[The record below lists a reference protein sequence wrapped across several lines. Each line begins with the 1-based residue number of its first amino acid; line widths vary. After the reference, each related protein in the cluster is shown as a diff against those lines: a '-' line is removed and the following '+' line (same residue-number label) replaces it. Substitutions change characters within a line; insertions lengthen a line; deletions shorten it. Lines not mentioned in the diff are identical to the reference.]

1 MDVGDLSS
9 SAGLA
14 GSGSIPVATG
24 VGIITSTTSA
34 TAGWWTPT
42 STIATAAANTDV
54 VSSFLC
60 SFFSRSLFPR
70 LDTGRACRSCRRE
83 RRSVEFCNVIH
94 PKRNHMSHLFVA
106 DESALQGLRR
116 AGRGFS
122 LRGLHVRRLQVPFM
136 YNERAFRTRFSA
148 PQSFFGRT
156 YNNLGSISECKN
168 GGVCVINKKNRTAC
182 KACRLRKCL
191 MVGMSKSGSRYGRR
205 SNWFKIH
212 CLLQEQSHQ
221 AQTRLIK
228 DPKSAYE
235 KAFGSLDVAN
245 NNNNNN
251 NNENPPGAT
260 SATNVMGIVTTT
272 TTTANSY
279 HHHHH
284 HHHHQHHHQDRFP
297 KRDDLRPQDIPA
309 QLRAP
314 DIPTARVSQ
323 DPLLRPV
330 DLVRAPHELLRPEVS
345 RFPMWRGPPFFHPA
359 LSHMQIINTPFFP
372 FQQRFILPYVNQ
384 VGTPPMIASLTSSSS
399 DSVSPRSTPS
409 PKRDDDNGSG
419 NRDECRG
426 ADGSCGQKNQIEAY
440 DKSLAF
446 LRSLGPEQ
454 EEPIDLSMKPGTK
467 LDGLEGTD
475 ATGGG
480 STEEERSTDSEDNE
494 LLQDTGP
501 PLDLTRK
508 T

>member
-1 MDVGDLSS
+1 MNQLCRVCGEPA
-9 SAGLA
+9 AGFHF
-14 GSGSIPVATG
+14 G
-24 VGIITSTTSA
+24 
-34 TAGWWTPT
+34 
-42 STIATAAANTDV
+42 
-54 VSSFLC
+54 
-60 SFFSRSLFPR
+60 
-70 LDTGRACRSCRRE
+70 
-83 RRSVEFCNVIH
+83 
-94 PKRNHMSHLFVA
+94 
-106 DESALQGLRR
+106 
-116 AGRGFS
+116 
-122 LRGLHVRRLQVPFM
+122 
-136 YNERAFRTRFSA
+136 AFTCEGCK
-148 PQSFFGRT
+148 SFFGRT

-251 NNENPPGAT
+251 ENPGTT
-260 SATNVMGIVTTT
+260 SATSVVGIVTTT

-284 HHHHQHHHQDRFP
+284 QHHQDRFP

-314 DIPTARVSQ
+314 DIPARASQ
-323 DPLLRPV
+323 DPLLRPM

-359 LSHMQIINTPFFP
+359 LTHMQLLNTPFFP
-372 FQQRFILPYVNQ
+372 FQQRFIVPYVNQ
-384 VGTPPMIASLTSSSS
+384 VGTPQMVASLTSSSS

-409 PKRDDDNGSG
+409 PKRDDDNRSA
-419 NRDECRG
+419 RDECREV
-426 ADGSCGQKNQIEAY
+426 DGGCQRSQIEAY

-454 EEPIDLSMKPGTK
+454 EEPIDLSMKAGK
-467 LDGLEGTD
+467 MDGQEVD
-475 ATGGG
+475 ATGG

>member
-1 MDVGDLSS
+1 MMNQLCRVCGEPA
-9 SAGLA
+9 AGFHF
-14 GSGSIPVATG
+14 G
-24 VGIITSTTSA
+24 
-34 TAGWWTPT
+34 
-42 STIATAAANTDV
+42 
-54 VSSFLC
+54 
-60 SFFSRSLFPR
+60 
-70 LDTGRACRSCRRE
+70 
-83 RRSVEFCNVIH
+83 
-94 PKRNHMSHLFVA
+94 
-106 DESALQGLRR
+106 
-116 AGRGFS
+116 
-122 LRGLHVRRLQVPFM
+122 
-136 YNERAFRTRFSA
+136 AFTCEGCK
-148 PQSFFGRT
+148 SFFGRT

-245 NNNNNN
+245 NNNNT
-251 NNENPPGAT
+251 EAHTGT
-260 SATNVMGIVTTT
+260 TATNVVGMVTTT
-272 TTTANSY
+272 TTTTNSY
-279 HHHHH
+279 HHHHQ
-284 HHHHQHHHQDRFP
+284 HHQQDRYP
-297 KRDDLRPQDIPA
+297 KTDDGVLRPQDLPT

-314 DIPTARVSQ
+314 DMSARATQ

-330 DLVRAPHELLRPEVS
+330 DLVRPHELLRPEVS

-359 LSHMQIINTPFFP
+359 LTHMQLLNAPFFP
-372 FQQRFILPYVNQ
+372 FQQRFIVPYVNQ
-384 VGTPPMIASLTSSSS
+384 VGASQMVASLTSSSS
-399 DSVSPRSTPS
+399 ESVSPRSTPS
-409 PKRDDDNGSG
+409 PKREDE
-419 NRDECRG
+419 NRNSRNECR
-426 ADGSCGQKNQIEAY
+426 DGDGGCQRTQMEAVY

-454 EEPIDLSMKPGTK
+454 EEPIDLSMKSGPT
-467 LDGLEGTD
+467 LVDGQEAD
-475 ATGGG
+475 PG

-494 LLQDTGP
+494 LQDTGP